1 MTNQQLKNKI
11 MRRVYAAW
19 LWNRS
24 KPVLFLQLP
33 LMIVFL
39 VIQHEYVA
47 FRAVAA
53 NTLNSFDSPSSVFN
67 YAVSAFQSAE
77 PLVIFLAAAI
87 GLFAVL
93 TLNSIARNVVAL
105 SKKEI
110 RLPARIDE

>member
-11 MRRVYAAW
+11 MRRVYVTW
-19 LWNRS
+19 FWNKS

-39 VIQHEYVA
+39 AIQHEYVA
-47 FRAVAA
+47 FRAVAS
-53 NTLNSFDSPSSVFN
+53 NTLNSFNSPSSVFH
-67 YAVSAFQSAE
+67 YAISAFQSAE

-93 TLNSIARNVVAL
+93 ALNSIARNVIAL
-105 SKKEI
+105 SKREV
-110 RLPARIDE
+110 RLPARIDK

>member
-1 MTNQQLKNKI
+1 MTNTQLKSKI
-11 MRRVYAAW
+11 MRRVYATW

-33 LMIVFL
+33 FMIVFL
-39 VIQHEYVA
+39 AIQHEYVA
-47 FRAVAA
+47 FRAVAS
-53 NTLNSFDSPSSVFN
+53 NTLNSLNSPSSVFN
-67 YAVSAFQSAE
+67 YTVSAFQTAE

-93 TLNSIARNVVAL
+93 ALNSMARNVIAL

-110 RLPARIDE
+110 QLPARIDK